1 MYKMNPKYIG
11 EVLKDTDEVFVYL
24 NPAYPGEICKKHNLV
39 RTNKEEKK
47 AFNNMRT
54 KSLDIKNNKNWPKF
68 IIKPTNVGRM
78 NKECF
83 TVRYPFI
90 EGMTIAQYIKSKD
103 ITLIQCA
110 QLLKKLEDSLI
121 SAEDFVFTDI
131 GNPSN
136 TIIRDD
142 DMNFTV
148 IDPDNVLFDKYK
160 DAAISDMV
168 APLFQDVSRVYGMNK
183 CKRYSSYNKQL
194 ELRSMYALLYYMMN
208 GDDRFYP
215 PLLERD
221 SISEYEQ
228 ILQSLNI
235 PENSDLYRKSMIT
248 LNNRMPNERIGES
261 LIELIED
268 GYTFETYDKD
278 NHGYKHILRK
288 K

>member
-68 IIKPTNVGRM
+68 IIKPTNVGKM

-90 EGMTIAQYIKSKD
+90 QGMTIAQYIKGKD
-103 ITLIQCA
+103 ITLMQCA

>member
-103 ITLIQCA
+103 ITLMQCA

-121 SAEDFVFTDI
+121 STEDFVFTDI

-248 LNNRMPNERIGES
+248 
-261 LIELIED
+261 
-268 GYTFETYDKD
+268 
-278 NHGYKHILRK
+278 YK
-288 K
+288 